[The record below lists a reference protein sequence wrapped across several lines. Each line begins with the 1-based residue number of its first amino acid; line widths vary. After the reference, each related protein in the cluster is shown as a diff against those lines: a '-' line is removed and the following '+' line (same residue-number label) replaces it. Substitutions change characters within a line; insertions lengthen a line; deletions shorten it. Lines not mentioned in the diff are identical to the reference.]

1 MVSSV
6 EIGNPKKG
14 AGGVVLEGRSLLP
27 FRMFLVVFASQC

>member
-6 EIGNPKKG
+6 EIGNTKKG

-27 FRMFLVVFASQC
+27 LRMFSVVFASLC